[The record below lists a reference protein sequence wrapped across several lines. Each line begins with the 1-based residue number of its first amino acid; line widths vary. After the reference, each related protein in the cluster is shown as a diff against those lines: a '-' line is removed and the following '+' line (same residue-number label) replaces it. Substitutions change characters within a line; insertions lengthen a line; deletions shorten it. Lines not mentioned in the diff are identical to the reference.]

1 MSLTQILSPHDK
13 NIQKHILDNLEPYS
27 KEAFDENRVAYSNSN
42 LIDPLEESSSSYFS
56 VLDSILF
63 DKSMNQS
70 CRRKIVYTAM
80 HGVGSDFIDKAFEA
94 TGFDPVIHVKEQR
107 GKFQ

>member
-1 MSLTQILSPHDK
+1 
-13 NIQKHILDNLEPYS
+13 
-27 KEAFDENRVAYSNSN
+27 
-42 LIDPLEESSSSYFS
+42 
-56 VLDSILF
+56 
-63 DKSMNQS
+63 MNQS

-107 GKFQ
+107 GKFQWYN